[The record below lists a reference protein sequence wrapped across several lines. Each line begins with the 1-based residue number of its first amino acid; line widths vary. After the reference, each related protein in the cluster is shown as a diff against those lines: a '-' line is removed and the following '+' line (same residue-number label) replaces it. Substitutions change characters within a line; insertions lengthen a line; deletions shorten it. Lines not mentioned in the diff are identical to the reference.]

1 MLPLMLPILWTALAE
16 HRGFGK
22 FSALLRGGHGM
33 AHGQSV
39 SRMRTKMRSAMMF
52 VVVFG
57 MASLFCGQA
66 IAQTPSP
73 EDNAFQSYEEA
84 HASICALYGCGNRGG
99 TTAPRI
105 GYDPCFLAQNAMRP
119 CTSDEA
125 KTAKPSGVDPNL
137 AGTWEVPF
145 KGGPWV
151 LEIARNGT
159 YKFHSEAKDGV
170 PSNTGTF
177 SASDG
182 HWSMKAKTGYA
193 DAGDYLFQ
201 APNVWI
207 ATGKLGAAAWL
218 RPALAQNAMRPC
230 TAKPQKPAKPAVI
243 DANLIGTWQLPVKG
257 GNWVWEISGDGSY
270 KFHSEAMDGAPS
282 HTGTFS
288 AGDYHWSLAATTGIP
303 GYTDSGNYLY
313 QAPNVWMA
321 TGHLGGAAW
330 LRPASATCI
339 P

>member
-1 MLPLMLPILWTALAE
+1 
-16 HRGFGK
+16 
-22 FSALLRGGHGM
+22 M
-33 AHGQSV
+33 AHGKSI

-125 KTAKPSGVDPNL
+125 KTAKPGGVDPNL

-151 LEIARNGT
+151 LRSRAT
-159 YKFHSEAKDGV
+159 
-170 PSNTGTF
+170 
-177 SASDG
+177 
-182 HWSMKAKTGYA
+182 
-193 DAGDYLFQ
+193 
-201 APNVWI
+201 APTNF
-207 ATGKLGAAAWL
+207 
-218 RPALAQNAMRPC
+218 
-230 TAKPQKPAKPAVI
+230 TAKPRTASPQTRGLFPPAT
-243 DANLIGTWQLPVKG
+243 DIG
-257 GNWVWEISGDGSY
+257 
-270 KFHSEAMDGAPS
+270 
-282 HTGTFS
+282 
-288 AGDYHWSLAATTGIP
+288 
-303 GYTDSGNYLY
+303 
-313 QAPNVWMA
+313 
-321 TGHLGGAAW
+321 
-330 LRPASATCI
+330 R
-339 P
+339 